1 MSLITPFRNAGST
14 EYLPEGALCSDQ
26 GKQPSSWR
34 CIAWPWCIR
43 CVQGRAEHSRV
54 QGKGMMGF
62 RIPGCMK
69 HLCRAFWS
77 CNWGYVICQ
86 DGPFCSDASG
96 AGLHGD
102 FRAFPPKVTTAATKL
117 VQGGHVWGLGVG
129 FQGAFRWL
137 NGSELRTNNTASIEG
152 GKKTIISAGNSRTY
166 SPPHKL
172 RR

>member
-1 MSLITPFRNAGST
+1 MLEAPSICLKGPCVRTKESSRPPGGASLGR
-14 EYLPEGALCSDQ
+14 GAS
-26 GKQPSSWR
+26 G
-34 CIAWPWCIR
+34 
-43 CVQGRAEHSRV
+43 VQGRAEHSRV

-86 DGPFCSDASG
+86 DGPFCSNASG

-102 FRAFPPKVTTAATKL
+102 FRAFPPKVTTAATQL

-152 GKKTIISAGNSRTY
+152 GKKTIVSAGNSRTY